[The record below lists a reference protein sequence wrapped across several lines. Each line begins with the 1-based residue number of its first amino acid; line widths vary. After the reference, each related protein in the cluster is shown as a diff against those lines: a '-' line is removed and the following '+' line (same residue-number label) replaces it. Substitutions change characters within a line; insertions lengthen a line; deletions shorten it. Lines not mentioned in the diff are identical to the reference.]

1 MNKLILKLFHFYQGL
16 PAKINTK
23 QNYNFDWQSSYPHW
37 WWWHSSHHNNH
48 NHNSD
53 HVLLFP
59 NDVPLRHT
67 CVDNVKTYHQTV
79 NDPKI
84 KSCDLNGSTKTSGNG
99 YKLDQ
104 YSSCFYCWRGLT
116 EGAKK
121 PTYKELFAFEVNRQ
135 QHSRLKRSPR
145 PHSVHTYPANPNV
158 INGMRRLHF

>member
-1 MNKLILKLFHFYQGL
+1 M
-16 PAKINTK
+16 
-23 QNYNFDWQSSYPHW
+23 
-37 WWWHSSHHNNH
+37 
-48 NHNSD
+48 
-53 HVLLFP
+53 
-59 NDVPLRHT
+59 PLRHT

-84 KSCDLNGSTKTSGNG
+84 KSCDVNGSNRTDGTG

-121 PTYKELFAFEVNRQ
+121 PTYKELFAFEINRQ
-135 QHSRLKRSPR
+135 QRTRSKRSPR
-145 PHSVHTYPANPNV
+145 PHSVHIYSANSNV